1 MPLALLVGMQ
11 YPNLFSRS
19 IYIKA
24 GIATALLLVALP
36 GLNNFGFSAVGDETE
51 HVQRAI
57 QLAHERE
64 LMGPDAIRLTA
75 SGIRRRND
83 SIQEFVNQY
92 TARALKS
99 HWKGQTNRISR
110 AIIDASVRHGFD
122 PLLLLALIQNES
134 RFDPIIVGSH
144 GEIGLMQIKPDTAE
158 WMAKKSRIRWTG
170 SEMLRDPA
178 ANIRIGAAYLSMLRA
193 KFGFDKDLYL
203 AAYNMGSRNLNRLL
217 SSNGYPQ
224 IYPQRTIQ
232 HYSRIYLEF
241 VSSQKKKPVV
251 AALAAI

>member
-1 MPLALLVGMQ
+1 MQ
-11 YPNLFSRS
+11 YPNLFSRR

-24 GIATALLLVALP
+24 GIATALLLVMLP
-36 GLNNFGFSAVGDETE
+36 GLNNFGFSSVGDEMA

-83 SIQEFVNQY
+83 NIQEFVSQY
-92 TARALKS
+92 TARALKVS
-99 HWKGQTNRISR
+99 WKGQTDRISR
-110 AIIDASVRHGFD
+110 AIIDASVRHGLD

-134 RFDPIIVGSH
+134 RFDPIIVGTH

-158 WMAKKSRIRWTG
+158 WIAKKSRIHWTG
-170 SEMLRDPA
+170 AEMLRDPVS
-178 ANIRIGAAYLSMLRA
+178 NIRIGAAYLSMLRS
-193 KFGFDKDLYL
+193 KFGFEKNLYL
-203 AAYNMGSRNLNRLL
+203 AAYNMGARNLNRLL
-217 SSNGYPQ
+217 SSNGYPR
-224 IYPQRTIQ
+224 IYPQKTIQ

-241 VSSQKKKPVV
+241 VDSHKDKPAT